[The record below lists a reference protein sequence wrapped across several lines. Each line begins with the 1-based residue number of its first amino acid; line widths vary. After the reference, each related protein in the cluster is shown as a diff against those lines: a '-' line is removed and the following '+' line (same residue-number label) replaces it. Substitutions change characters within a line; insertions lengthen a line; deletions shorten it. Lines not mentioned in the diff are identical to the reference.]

1 MKEQSAVIYDGR
13 VWFYLYM
20 VFVFYVLLGML
31 LAMVRLPSL
40 HCWLT
45 HCAMHVMLQKKT
57 VPGIVFSSDTAAM
70 HFATSGDCCHVL
82 AVRYLLHSMK
92 QGS

>member
-45 HCAMHVMLQKKT
+45 HCAMHVMLQKKKQCLASYSLQ
-57 VPGIVFSSDTAAM
+57 IQLICISQSQ
-70 HFATSGDCCHVL
+70 VL
-82 AVRYLLHSMK
+82 AVRCLLS
-92 QGS
+92 GICCIR